1 MTRADGRR
9 VVSRRPRRLA
19 PLGLLMCAMSAAASC
34 GYALAG
40 RGNALPADI
49 TIIGVPYFTNQS
61 STPEIDRVLTEAVQK
76 EFQSKGKYRV
86 QPDEAGVH
94 GLLTATI
101 VNVDLRPT
109 AFTEERLPSA
119 YAIVVTASVEFKHV
133 TNNNNIIWANPSFS
147 VAEEYQITADAALT
161 DVTAFLSQ
169 NDNAQERLARRFARD
184 VVTSIFE
191 AF

>member
-1 MTRADGRR
+1 MRHWRGK
-9 VVSRRPRRLA
+9 LNL
-19 PLGLLMCAMSAAASC
+19 LGMLLVAGVGASAC

-40 RGNALPADI
+40 RGNALPASI
-49 TIIGVPYFTNQS
+49 TVVGIPHFVNQS
-61 STPEIDRVLTEAVQK
+61 STPEIDRVLTDAVRV

-86 QPDEAGVH
+86 QPDENSVH

-101 VNVDLRPT
+101 TNVDLRPT
-109 AFTEERLPSA
+109 AFTEDRLPSA
-119 YAIVVTASVEFKHV
+119 YAIVVTADVEFKHV
-133 TNNNNIIWANPSFS
+133 TENNSVIWANPSFR

-169 NDNAQERLARRFARD
+169 NTNAQERLAKKFARD

>member
-1 MTRADGRR
+1 VAG
-9 VVSRRPRRLA
+9 
-19 PLGLLMCAMSAAASC
+19 ASC

-40 RGNALPADI
+40 RGNALPASI
-49 TIIGVPYFTNQS
+49 TVVGIPYFVNQTS
-61 STPEIDRVLTEAVQK
+61 EPEFERVLTEAVRQ
-76 EFQSKGKYRV
+76 EFQSKGRYRV
-86 QPDEAGVH
+86 QPDDAGVH

-101 VNVDLRPT
+101 TNVDLRPT

-119 YAIVVTASVEFKHV
+119 YAIVVTANVEFKHV
-133 TNNNNIIWANPSFS
+133 TENNNIIWANPAFR
-147 VAEEYQITADAALT
+147 VAEEFQTSADETVT

-169 NDNAQERLARRFARD
+169 NNARDRLAKKFARD

>member
-1 MTRADGRR
+1 MCVA
-9 VVSRRPRRLA
+9 SA
-19 PLGLLMCAMSAAASC
+19 LGAVSC

-40 RGNALPADI
+40 RGNALPASI
-49 TIIGVPYFTNQS
+49 TIVGVPHFVNQS
-61 STPEIDRVLTEAVQK
+61 STPDIDQALTQAVRQ

-86 QPDEAGVH
+86 QSDDQGVH

-101 VNVDLRPT
+101 TNVDLRPT
-109 AFTEERLPSA
+109 AFTEDRLPSA
-119 YAIVVTASVEFKHV
+119 YAIVVTANVEFKHV
-133 TNNNNIIWANPSFS
+133 TENNEIIWANPAFRA
-147 VAEEYQITADAALT
+147 AEEYQITADATLT

-169 NDNAQERLARRFARD
+169 NSNAQDRLAKKFARD

>member
-1 MTRADGRR
+1 
-9 VVSRRPRRLA
+9 VWS
-19 PLGLLMCAMSAAASC
+19 SC

-40 RGNALPADI
+40 RGNALPASI
-49 TIIGVPYFTNQS
+49 TIVGIPYFVNES
-61 STPEIDRVLTEAVQK
+61 SLPEIDRVLTAAVRQ

-101 VNVDLRPT
+101 RSVDIRPT
-109 AFTEERLPSA
+109 QLNEDRLPSA
-119 YAIVVTASVEFKHV
+119 YALVVTADVEFKHV
-133 TNNNNIIWANPSFS
+133 TENNSVIWSNPSFRVS
-147 VAEEYQITADAALT
+147 EEYQVSTGTEFT
-161 DVTAFLSQ
+161 DVNAFLSQ
-169 NDNAQERLARRFARD
+169 DSNAQERLARKFARD